1 MNNVEREALVK
12 EILEQTN
19 FFLIPKL
26 EPNEVVIMYTSTLM
40 AESTAQAVRDVV
52 SKAFPNNKWII
63 FNMEDLEVEVVKEGI
78 LKELYKKFT
87 RMLKGL
93 DYEC

>member
-26 EPNEVVIMYTSTLM
+26 EPEEAVVMYTSTLM

-52 SKAFPNNKWII
+52 SKAIPNNKWII
-63 FNMEDLEVEVVKEGI
+63 FNMEDLKVEVVKESI

-87 RMLKGL
+87 RMLKGV
-93 DYEC
+93 DYDS